1 MKIAIIEDN
10 IHKRK
15 KIISFL
21 DFNYKGIVYDEA
33 SSYSS
38 GLDMLEKEKFDFLIL
53 DMSMPTYD
61 ITKDES
67 GGNFRVFGGKD
78 ILKRLKRKN
87 KLLPFVI
94 VTQYTTFSETTGVKT
109 LEELTKEISQLFLE
123 YFKKVIFYDTTSTA
137 WKDELA
143 RVMKEYD

>member
-15 KIISFL
+15 KITSFL
-21 DFNYKGIVYDEA
+21 NTNYEDKIVSEA

-38 GLDMLEKEKFDFLIL
+38 GIELIENNKFDFLIL

-61 ITKDES
+61 ISKTD
-67 GGNFRVFGGKD
+67 GGGRFRAYGGKE
-78 ILKRLKRKN
+78 ILKRLKRKQ

-94 VTQYTTFSETTGVKT
+94 ITQYSTFSETTGTKT
-109 LEELTKEISQLFLE
+109 LEEIKEEIAELFPSYYIS
-123 YFKKVIFYDTTSTA
+123 VIFYDTTSLA
-137 WKDELA
+137 WRDELEK
-143 RVMKEYD
+143 VMETI